1 MGALLKNTKYVVR
14 NVIVAK
20 AGEYTDII
28 CHNGSTRKN
37 TQPALYVR
45 LKDLLGNT
53 LTLDITKMV
62 KKELSKVGKRF
73 SDKNS
78 TLIKRRMLGQI
89 ITIDLRNFEILNLEK
104 FIPKQG
110 GN

>member
-1 MGALLKNTKYVVR
+1 MGVLLKNTKYVVR

-20 AGEYTDII
+20 ADEYTDII

-37 TQPALYVR
+37 AQPALYVR

-53 LTLDITKMV
+53 LTLDITKMA
-62 KKELSKVGKRF
+62 KKELSRVGKRF

-89 ITIDLRNFEILNLEK
+89 VTIDLWNFEILDLEK